1 MARREKLAVTEKEAA
16 FMLSLP
22 LAEFTQL
29 VEVGALPRPVQLAPK
44 IMRWPV
50 ETLRAVL
57 TGANVNDED
66 EFET

>member
-22 LAEFTQL
+22 LAEFMSL
-29 VEVGALPRPVQLAPK
+29 VDAGALPRPVQLAPK
-44 IMRWPV
+44 IRRWPV
-50 ETLRAVL
+50 DTLRAVL
-57 TGANVNDED
+57 TGANVNDGD